1 MAGTRGGVDSFQV
14 KPMPDDTR
22 PASWFRSAEGR
33 RYFLAL
39 AAIIVTKIALLLAL
53 FYCLI
58 APQPRPDSS
67 PEALRR
73 HVLDPASDLPKGP
86 AHGR

>member
-1 MAGTRGGVDSFQV
+1 
-14 KPMPDDTR
+14 MPDDPR

-33 RYFLAL
+33 RYFVAL
-39 AAIIVTKIALLLAL
+39 GGLVVLKIALLLAL
-53 FYCLI
+53 YYCLI
-58 APQPRPDSS
+58 APQPRPDNS

-73 HVLDPASDLPKGP
+73 HVLDPDSALPKGP

>member
-1 MAGTRGGVDSFQV
+1 
-14 KPMPDDTR
+14 MPDER
-22 PASWFRSAEGR
+22 HPASWFRSAEGR

-39 AAIIVTKIALLLAL
+39 GGIIVIKIVLLLAL
-53 FYCLI
+53 FYCFI

-73 HVLDPASDLPKGP
+73 HVLDPDSDLPKGP